1 MLLPGLRIAPGVSWE
16 DIPQKKN
23 NKKATFRDSKMNEQY
38 DYIIVGA
45 GSAGCV
51 MANRLSALGTV
62 SVLLIESGPEDKSPM
77 ISMPRGIGKLLAPGN
92 PHVWDYKVSRGPGQ
106 AEDIWLKGRAIGG
119 SSSIN
124 GMVYVRGAPE
134 DYDAWEAAGCS
145 GWGWNNMG
153 RHFVELEDHVLGA
166 APGRGAGGHLKI
178 SVHPSGDPLCE
189 AVLTAAVQTGTPR
202 VADINLANTTGP
214 GGLGYQTQNI
224 WHGQRYSAA
233 KAFLDPVRNRP
244 NLDILTLTDVL
255 WINFKDLRASSV
267 TVRDSNGERAI
278 NVAREVIVCA
288 GAIQSPKLLQL
299 SGIGPAALLESHGI
313 AVVKDAPQV
322 GRNLR
327 EHFFL
332 AMQYRVKSHSLN
344 HRFMGLG
351 LLRSL
356 WQYFIGKKGPLTH
369 SAHEIG
375 GFVKT
380 RPELDRPDAQIGIS
394 LYSLTYGEA
403 DVVPEKQPGLT
414 LGGYFMRPQS
424 QGEVSIRSAAPDAP
438 PYICANYLDSVT
450 DRAAAISMYRW
461 IRQLASQPALAP
473 FIVGA
478 TTPSTDAQ
486 SDEEIIAAFKQWG
499 GTAYHVSGTC
509 RMGSDTESVLD
520 PSLKVRGVSGLRV
533 VDTSIMP
540 SLISGN
546 TNAPAMAIALRA
558 AEIIAAELA
567 NPQATTSADLAEVA
581 S

>member
-1 MLLPGLRIAPGVSWE
+1 M
-16 DIPQKKN
+16 
-23 NKKATFRDSKMNEQY
+23 NKQY

-51 MANRLSALGTV
+51 MANRLSASGAV
-62 SVLLIESGPEDKSPM
+62 SVLLIESGPDDKNSM

-92 PHVWDYKVSRGPGQ
+92 PHVWDYKVSRGPEQ
-106 AEDIWLKGRAIGG
+106 AEDVWLKGRTIGG

-134 DYDAWEAAGCS
+134 DYDAWEAAGCT
-145 GWGWNNMG
+145 GWGWSNMG
-153 RHFVELEDHVLGA
+153 RHFVDLEDHALGA
-166 APGRGAGGHLKI
+166 APGRGVGGPLKI
-178 SVHPSGDPLCE
+178 SVQPSGDSLCE
-189 AVLTAAVQTGTPR
+189 AVLTAGVQAGTPR
-202 VADINLANTTGP
+202 VDDINEVNTRGP

-233 KAFLDPVRNRP
+233 KAFLDPARNRP
-244 NLDILTLTDVL
+244 NLHILTLTDVL
-255 WINFKDLRASSV
+255 RINFQDKRASSL
-267 TVRDSNGERAI
+267 TVRDSSGERTICASKEI
-278 NVAREVIVCA
+278 IVCA

-299 SGIGPAALLESHGI
+299 SGVGPAALLKPYGI
-313 AVVKDAPQV
+313 AVVRDAPQV

-327 EHFFL
+327 EHLFL

-344 HRFMGLG
+344 HRFFGLG
-351 LLRSL
+351 LLRSV
-356 WQYFIGKKGPLTH
+356 WQYYTGRKGPLTH

-394 LYSLTYGEA
+394 LYSLTYGESA
-403 DVVPEKQPGLT
+403 VVPEKQPGLT

-424 QGEVSIRSAAPDAP
+424 QGEVSIRSADPDAP
-438 PYICANYLDSVT
+438 PYICANYLSAVT
-450 DRAAAISMYRW
+450 DRTAAISLYRW
-461 IRQLASQPALAP
+461 IRQLAAQPALAP
-473 FIVGA
+473 FIVSA
-478 TTPSTDAQ
+478 TTPSADAQ
-486 SDEEIIAAFKQWG
+486 SDEEILQAFRQWG

-509 RMGSDTESVLD
+509 RMGCDAESVVD
-520 PSLKVRGVSGLRV
+520 PSLRVRGVSGLRV

-540 SLISGN
+540 ALISGN
-546 TNAPAMAIALRA
+546 TNAPAMVIALRA

-567 NPQATTSADLAEVA
+567 SPQTAGSAHLPVAE